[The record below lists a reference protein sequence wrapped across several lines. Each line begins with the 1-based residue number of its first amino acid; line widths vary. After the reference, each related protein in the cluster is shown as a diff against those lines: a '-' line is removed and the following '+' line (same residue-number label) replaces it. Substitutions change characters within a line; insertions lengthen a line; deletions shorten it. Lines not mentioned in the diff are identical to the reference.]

1 MSMAPVDVRLS
12 LELALVIRV
21 QKILEQVKK
30 LFQTAAVLLLNC
42 SPCIL
47 GTPFSDPGEA
57 QVVMELCSC

>member
-30 LFQTAAVLLLNC
+30 LLQTAAVLLNC
-42 SPCIL
+42 
-47 GTPFSDPGEA
+47 
-57 QVVMELCSC
+57 